1 MDGRA
6 ELKNKTLL
14 PGPNHFHE
22 DHHNLNI
29 ISSSFS
35 VYLHWPLC
43 IIWGISY
50 MPLAGPLTLLPGS
63 PFLLASSMPVSRGS
77 YPQLLFFFSHT
88 TFTWMS
94 TSEASPSRCAGLG
107 SSLCLSCIDLQLTE
121 FTWIH
126 PLIYSFT
133 WILIAYLLV

>member
-14 PGPNHFHE
+14 PGPNHFHK

-29 ISSSFS
+29 TSSFFTVFTFTGLS
-35 VYLHWPLC
+35 ATFGVLLHASCWAPH
-43 IIWGISY
+43 S
-50 MPLAGPLTLLPGS
+50 PSRFSFFAGLFDAGLSRILPTVA
-63 PFLLASSMPVSRGS
+63 F
-77 YPQLLFFFSHT
+77 FFFSHT

-94 TSEASPSRCAGLG
+94 TSEAFPSRCAGLG
-107 SSLCLSCIDLQLTE
+107 FSLCLSCIDLQLTE

-133 WILIAYLLV
+133 WLFI

>member
-29 ISSSFS
+29 ISSSSS
-35 VYLHWPLC
+35 VHLHWPLC
-43 IIWGISY
+43 NIWGSPTCLLLGPSLSFQVLLFCW
-50 MPLAGPLTLLPGS
+50 PLQCRYLEDPTHS
-63 PFLLASSMPVSRGS
+63 CF
-77 YPQLLFFFSHT
+77 FFFSHT

-133 WILIAYLLV
+133 CLFI

>member
-35 VYLHWPLC
+35 VHLHWPLC
-43 IIWGISY
+43 NIWGS
-50 MPLAGPLTLLPGS
+50 PTCLLLVPS
-63 PFLLASSMPVSRGS
+63 LSFQVLLFLLASSMPISRGS

-94 TSEASPSRCAGLG
+94 TSEASPSKCAGLG

-133 WILIAYLLV
+133 CLFI